1 MVFKIS
7 ESDKVYQIIK
17 DLIIKNELISGSII
31 SEKELQKKLN
41 YGRTPIREALIR
53 LHYQDW
59 LVDIVKKKGIF
70 VSNIKIED
78 IQIVFELR
86 YALEELIGK
95 LATARISDIQIKK
108 IEKLIKENEGLK
120 KLSYPNS
127 IEFDYNFHNILV
139 KATGNR
145 FIKDIYDK
153 LYNYSVRLLYL
164 KYKNRYKFLDASH
177 YKEILNALKNRN
189 GEKTSNLLK
198 KHVTDFCSS
207 YFKNIFN

>member
-1 MVFKIS
+1 MW
-7 ESDKVYQIIK
+7 KVRDCDRAYRIIK
-17 DLIIKNELISGSII
+17 DLIIKNKLSAGSIV
-31 SEKELQKKLN
+31 SEKDLQKKLN

-86 YALEELIGK
+86 YVLEGLIGK
-95 LATARISDIQIKK
+95 LATARISDTQIKK
-108 IEKLIKENEGLK
+108 IEELIRENESPK
-120 KLSYPNS
+120 KLSYPES
-127 IEFDYNFHNILV
+127 IAFDSNFHNILIES
-139 KATGNR
+139 TGNR
-145 FIKDIYDK
+145 FIEDIYSK

-164 KYKNRYKFLDASH
+164 KYAKRYKFLDIAH
-177 YKEILNALKNRN
+177 YKEIFNAVKDGD
-189 GEKTSNLLK
+189 GERTSNLLRN
-198 KHVTDFCSS
+198 HVVDFCTS

>member
-1 MVFKIS
+1 MIKIR
-7 ESDKVYQIIK
+7 ERDKVYQIIK
-17 DLIIKNELISGSII
+17 DLIIENKLSSGSVI

-86 YALEELIGK
+86 YVLEELIGK
-95 LATARISDIQIKK
+95 LATERISDTQIKK
-108 IEKLIKENEGLK
+108 FEKLIKEKECSEK
-120 KLSYPNS
+120 ISYSES
-127 IEFDYNFHNILV
+127 IEFDYNFHNILIE
-139 KATGNR
+139 ATGNR
-145 FIKDIYDK
+145 FIKDIYNK
-153 LYNYSVRLLYL
+153 LYNYSIRLLYL
-164 KYKNRYKFLDASH
+164 KYKNRHKFLDTSH
-177 YKEILNALKNRN
+177 YKEILNALKNKN

-198 KHVTDFCSS
+198 KHVVDFCSS
-207 YFKNIFN
+207 FFKNIFN

>member
-1 MVFKIS
+1 VIKIR
-7 ESDKVYQIIK
+7 ERDKVYQIIK
-17 DLIIKNELISGSII
+17 DLIIENKLSSGSVI

-86 YALEELIGK
+86 YVLEELIGK
-95 LATARISDIQIKK
+95 LATERISDTQIKK
-108 IEKLIKENEGLK
+108 FEKLIKENECSEK
-120 KLSYPNS
+120 ISYSES
-127 IEFDYNFHNILV
+127 IEFDYNFHNILIE
-139 KATGNR
+139 ATGNR
-145 FIKDIYDK
+145 FIKDIYNK
-153 LYNYSVRLLYL
+153 LYNYSIRLLYL
-164 KYKNRYKFLDASH
+164 KYKNRHKFLDTSH
-177 YKEILNALKNRN
+177 YKEILNALKNKN

-198 KHVTDFCSS
+198 KHVVDFCSS
-207 YFKNIFN
+207 FFKNIFN

>member
-1 MVFKIS
+1 MFKIS

-31 SEKELQKKLN
+31 SEKELQKNLN

-59 LVDIVKKKGIF
+59 LIDIVKKKGIF

-86 YALEELIGK
+86 YTLEELIGK
-95 LATARISDIQIKK
+95 LATERINDIQIKK
-108 IEKLIKENEGLK
+108 IEKLIEENECSK
-120 KLSYPNS
+120 KLSYPDS

-139 KATGNR
+139 EATGNR
-145 FIKDIYDK
+145 FIKDIYNK

-164 KYKNRYKFLDASH
+164 KYKNRYKFLDTLH

-189 GEKTSNLLK
+189 GEKTVNLLK